1 MSTNPFDPA
10 NLRLDQKYV
19 QNTGVQ
25 KMLTTVPVR
34 KPNRQD
40 FVRVNPSEEYRLQAA
55 LIELREDRETY
66 LVTPDIVLYIE
77 GEFVPAVL
85 YTAINRQGVLSL
97 WPVKLPNSDGRIN
110 EWHRTAMVAAEEA
123 MSRWVRVS
131 ANMSLGAY
139 EITAATRRNE
149 LNRVAD
155 LKDARRYFGRTTA
168 RPGVAGNAVVGN
180 SRGSLPREARGQHR
194 PRPPAKAAG
203 RGVTQTRRRPT
214 GRRHLFIPGDQC

>member
-1 MSTNPFDPA
+1 
-10 NLRLDQKYV
+10 
-19 QNTGVQ
+19 
-25 KMLTTVPVR
+25 
-34 KPNRQD
+34 
-40 FVRVNPSEEYRLQAA
+40 

-139 EITAATRRNE
+139 EITAATGQLPDPE
-149 LNRVAD
+149 WPEMPLSEILAVAFRGKLVD
-155 LKDARRYFGRTTA
+155 NIDHALLQ
-168 RPGVAGNAVVGN
+168 RPQG
-180 SRGSLPREARGQHR
+180 
-194 PRPPAKAAG
+194 AA
-203 RGVTQTRRRPT
+203 
-214 GRRHLFIPGDQC
+214 